1 MAQDENSKP
10 EKWSTAYSWLCPYC
24 QLSQPSG
31 TLHVCAGS
39 QRGEGAAAESN
50 ENNHQ
55 NNESARHGED
65 SALEWADTYQK
76 YYKTGPRCPKCSIG
90 TSNRLFNGLC
100 GKCWKEEVMGIDT
113 TAPEK
118 ADEITQPA
126 GLRDQFAMAVLPFLI
141 ESELQ
146 SRSMPPNP
154 RRPSPIPAAEG
165 AYKWAD
171 AMLEARK
178 K

>member
-1 MAQDENSKP
+1 MAQDENS
-10 EKWSTAYSWLCPYC
+10 TAALWTCPQCGGTQYSGMMHICLTAAKH
-24 QLSQPSG
+24 QQP
-31 TLHVCAGS
+31 LLP
-39 QRGEGAAAESN
+39 
-50 ENNHQ
+50 
-55 NNESARHGED
+55 
-65 SALEWADTYQK
+65 ALGQ
-76 YYKTGPRCPKCSIG
+76 
-90 TSNRLFNGLC
+90 
-100 GKCWKEEVMGIDT
+100 
-113 TAPEK
+113 
-118 ADEITQPA
+118 ADEITRPG
-126 GLRDQFAMAVLPFLI
+126 GLRDQFAMAALPLLI